1 MDDKNIKVAVITG
14 GSKGIGRSICEN
26 LAKNGVHVYFN
37 YSSQDNSSAKETEDI
52 IKNNNGFASS
62 KRVDVSSSEQ
72 VNDFIKEILNEK
84 GRIDILVNNA
94 GVTDDGL
101 IVMMKDKAWEKVID
115 VNLKG
120 AFNCIRAVSRTM
132 IKQKWGRIINISSTV
147 ALMGNP
153 GQANYVAS
161 KAGLIGLT
169 KSVSLELAS
178 RNITAN
184 VVAPGYIMTDM
195 TSKIS
200 EAAKNNILDRIPM
213 KRVGTPEDIASIVNF
228 LASDQASYITG
239 QVIQVNG
246 GLYI

>member
-1 MDDKNIKVAVITG
+1 MDDKHIKVAVITG
-14 GSKGIGRSICEN
+14 GSKGIGRAICEI

-37 YSSQDNSSAKETEDI
+37 YSSQDNSQAKETEEI
-52 IKNNNGFASS
+52 IKKNNGFASS

-72 VNDFIKEILNEK
+72 INAFIKEILNEK